1 MWSKK
6 QKSNLILS
14 LIRGIPIP
22 PIYLFEDKDDHH
34 EIIDGLQRITTIIN
48 FLDGDFNIISDSKD
62 YNNIS
67 CNDIKIGNK
76 IIAVFLVKQ
85 KTPADLQEGKFAI
98 FEILNQ
104 TACPLNTQEIRNST
118 HRGSFNDFIK
128 ELNRDLSWRQI
139 YNTDIEKARFLDC
152 EFILRC
158 CVAVFYLDRFN
169 NTMFLSINAMM
180 QEYNKK
186 CPHQDEIKRCFLEAC
201 KVITKHGLDIKI
213 VRLKLIKAESVIAT
227 IMQAIHLNRPIPDNL
242 NERHK
247 KLLKDD
253 EFKKNTNGGT
263 SGKSSLQKRMEIATK
278 ILID

>member
-14 LIRGIPIP
+14 FIRGIPIP

-48 FLDGDFNIISDSKD
+48 FLDGDFNIISDSED
-62 YNNIS
+62 YNNKS
-67 CNDIKIGNK
+67 CVDFKIGNK

-85 KTPADLQEGKFAI
+85 KTPANLQEGKFAI

-118 HRGSFNDFIK
+118 HRGPFNDFIK
-128 ELNRDLSWRQI
+128 ELNEGSAWRQI

-180 QEYNKK
+180 TEYNTT
-186 CPHQDEIKRCFLEAC
+186 CPHQDEIKKCFLKAC
-201 KVITKHGLDIKI
+201 ELVITHKLDIKI
-213 VRLKLIKAESVIAT
+213 IKNKLIKAESVIAT
-227 IMQAIHLNRPIPDNL
+227 IMKAIHLKIPIPDNL

-253 EFKKNTNGGT
+253 DFTKNTNGGT
-263 SGKSSLQKRMEIATK
+263 ASKSSLKNRIEIATK
-278 ILID
+278 ILIN